1 MITIPTILEQLMGK
15 GIVDSAIQVM
25 IENFED
31 FKNER
36 IQYEGV
42 MLVLQKNASIEGL
55 PSAQDDME
63 AIEQQLASDL
73 LFSGMLG
80 FKANLDNYIN
90 PITRSFL
97 AVDPETYLREDV
109 AHRLP
114 RYTTAQKVRDRFYD
128 SLSQEHRKL
137 YEFVITYVTHIE
149 TIGPKL
155 AHYYGYLLGNHIL
168 PLVIPGYVPDM
179 ALTSQYRIML
189 EKYLGRPLKLSL

>member
-42 MLVLQKNASIEGL
+42 MLVLQKNTSIEGL
-55 PSAQDDME
+55 PTAQDDME

-90 PITRSFL
+90 PITRNFL

>member
-90 PITRSFL
+90 PITRNFL